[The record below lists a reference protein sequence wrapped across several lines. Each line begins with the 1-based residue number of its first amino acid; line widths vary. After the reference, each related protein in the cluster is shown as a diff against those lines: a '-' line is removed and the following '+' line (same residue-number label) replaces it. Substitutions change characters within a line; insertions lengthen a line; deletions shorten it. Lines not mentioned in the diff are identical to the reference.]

1 MTTQNFIISN
11 WEISYTYSSYLS
23 FDKINLDK
31 LAIRLIVNDLAELII
46 ESNQIVYWKFN
57 DELQV
62 AQLILSIDENGSS
75 GVAHLEP
82 LVGSTLEMTENV
94 KVFFNDACNLV
105 FSDQKLFNTTDV
117 KKNIRVYF
125 QKFLAKYSY
134 GEFLILPYFK
144 IFEDGV
150 TLVKY
155 KLKPKNEKIEITDF
169 IENFVNMGLN
179 KFLDIKVS
187 PSISKLSS
195 IAYMYSIKQS
205 IFSRFQCLRDA
216 KIHFNEVKNRTIDYE
231 YENQKIKLV
240 ELPRTE
246 NNQDSF
252 SSLTL
257 TYLNIINFIYIAPK
271 NDWQFLLFGI
281 NANIHQSNYWLGRP
295 YVYLID
301 FNEKKQKSSQNNNE
315 FYREFIGILQRA
327 YNPYTTI
334 QDLPED
340 MRYFEDSSDF
350 ISSSGYLCAFSNF
363 LNDDGVKQSIYN
375 KEIISEYLEYG
386 YIIHRA
392 LKAKIQYSTD
402 LSDIF
407 LLRSDVNNLDELYE
421 LSYSGEVR
429 SFLEKGWQ
437 EFGLSKIKKRIDEE
451 INIDHDYKN
460 YKYQIYNNNFNRIL
474 TIVFGI
480 LTIPTLAKEIIV
492 PIWKYSE
499 IMVPMDE
506 NLMNIFS
513 LIIAFFIIITIVY
526 VLRILL
532 KYSNK

>member
-1 MTTQNFIISN
+1 
-11 WEISYTYSSYLS
+11 
-23 FDKINLDK
+23 
-31 LAIRLIVNDLAELII
+31 
-46 ESNQIVYWKFN
+46 
-57 DELQV
+57 
-62 AQLILSIDENGSS
+62 
-75 GVAHLEP
+75 
-82 LVGSTLEMTENV
+82 
-94 KVFFNDACNLV
+94 
-105 FSDQKLFNTTDV
+105 
-117 KKNIRVYF
+117 
-125 QKFLAKYSY
+125 
-134 GEFLILPYFK
+134 
-144 IFEDGV
+144 
-150 TLVKY
+150 
-155 KLKPKNEKIEITDF
+155 
-169 IENFVNMGLN
+169 
-179 KFLDIKVS
+179 
-187 PSISKLSS
+187 
-195 IAYMYSIKQS
+195 
-205 IFSRFQCLRDA
+205 
-216 KIHFNEVKNRTIDYE
+216 
-231 YENQKIKLV
+231 
-240 ELPRTE
+240 
-246 NNQDSF
+246 
-252 SSLTL
+252 
-257 TYLNIINFIYIAPK
+257 
-271 NDWQFLLFGI
+271 
-281 NANIHQSNYWLGRP
+281 
-295 YVYLID
+295 
-301 FNEKKQKSSQNNNE
+301 
-315 FYREFIGILQRA
+315 
-327 YNPYTTI
+327 
-334 QDLPED
+334 
-340 MRYFEDSSDF
+340 MRCFEDSSDF

-480 LTIPTLAKEIIV
+480 LTIPTLAKEIII

-506 NLMNIFS
+506 NLMNVFS

-532 KYSNK
+532 KYRNK